1 MFMRGGPNFI
11 CIHLQRVTQVIPRC
25 RYVSIKIVKSTK
37 EDRLER
43 LRLSQYFKNVESF
56 LIIIFRSCNK
66 LTIITPSNTD

>member
-37 EDRLER
+37 EDRLVIKD
-43 LRLSQYFKNVESF
+43 LDFHNISKTWNHF
-56 LIIIFRSCNK
+56 
-66 LTIITPSNTD
+66 